1 MNQTTNPAANPVA
14 NPAMHPA
21 LSSDRRPSTGLS
33 LLELIVCM
41 ALLAIVVCY
50 ALPSYQTYRMRAY
63 RADAASALFRA
74 AHYVETQAA
83 DGAWQTGVS
92 ALPVDLAQAPS
103 AGPAAYA
110 VTLAPADADNGGY
123 TLNASPLPDGP
134 MGSDTGVCG
143 DFVLDATGRR
153 ANRIAGA
160 LRDDRVALCWDGRAV
175 AQTGSR

>member
-1 MNQTTNPAANPVA
+1 MTPTTKAVV

-21 LSSDRRPSTGLS
+21 LNSDRRHSTGLS
-33 LLELIVCM
+33 LLELAVCM
-41 ALLAIVVCY
+41 ALLAIIACY
-50 ALPSYQTYRMRAY
+50 ALPSYQAYRMRAY

-74 AHYVETQAA
+74 AHYVETQAG

-92 ALPVDLAQAPS
+92 ALPADLAQAPS

-110 VTLAPADADNGGY
+110 LTLAPADADNGGY
-123 TLNASPLPDGP
+123 TLDASPLQDGP
-134 MGSDTGVCG
+134 MGSDAGGCG

-153 ANRIAGA
+153 ANRIAGV

-175 AQTGSR
+175 AQTGS